1 MTSSSPTSSLNS
13 LPDAEAIAE
22 LRNQASAQGESVEV
36 SFPSANGDT
45 KRFVVSPRGTC
56 VVLQNTREDSFNPSV
71 APEEV
76 AAALREDSADA

>member
-1 MTSSSPTSSLNS
+1 MRSSSPASSLDS
-13 LPDAEAIAE
+13 PPDAEAIAE

-36 SFPSANGDT
+36 TVPAAEGDT

-76 AAALREDSADA
+76 AASLQEDSTDA

>member
-1 MTSSSPTSSLNS
+1 MTSSSPTSSLDS
-13 LPDAEAIAE
+13 PPDAETIAE
-22 LRNQASAQGESVEV
+22 LRNQASAQGEAAEV
-36 SFPSANGDT
+36 TFPTANGDT

-76 AAALREDSADA
+76 AASLREDSADA